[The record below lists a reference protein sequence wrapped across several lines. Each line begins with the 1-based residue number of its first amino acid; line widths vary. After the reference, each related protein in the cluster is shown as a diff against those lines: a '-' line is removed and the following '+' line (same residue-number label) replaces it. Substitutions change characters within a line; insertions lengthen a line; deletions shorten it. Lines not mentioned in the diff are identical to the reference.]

1 NPSLS
6 DEGHWERIYWPVH
19 TAYGKEYLTLAV
31 NSSLVGYGHRAN
43 YCAFWQQFLPRLV
56 NLSANHPNMSAT
68 CTAGASQSVPVRTA
82 FLSLPTL
89 VSFVAAAKALLFYPR
104 LWC

>member
-1 NPSLS
+1 
-6 DEGHWERIYWPVH
+6 
-19 TAYGKEYLTLAV
+19 
-31 NSSLVGYGHRAN
+31 
-43 YCAFWQQFLPRLV
+43 
-56 NLSANHPNMSAT
+56 MSAT